1 MCRSENIYLK
11 KLRFHVHEA
20 LYVVV
25 GTSLYVNEPDKN
37 RANLRTY
44 IQLFFYIIKIPVN
57 SGNKR
62 EFEYFSTE
70 KLILFYSPLHAFCRA
85 ELPVKICT
93 GRAKV

>member
-37 RANLRTY
+37 RAKLRILY
-44 IQLFFYIIKIPVN
+44 NYFFIYFIKIPVN

-70 KLILFYSPLHAFCRA
+70 KLILFHSPLHAYFVGQRYQ
-85 ELPVKICT
+85 
-93 GRAKV
+93 

>member
-44 IQLFFYIIKIPVN
+44 TINFLYYQN
-57 SGNKR
+57 TR
-62 EFEYFSTE
+62 
-70 KLILFYSPLHAFCRA
+70 
-85 ELPVKICT
+85 
-93 GRAKV
+93 